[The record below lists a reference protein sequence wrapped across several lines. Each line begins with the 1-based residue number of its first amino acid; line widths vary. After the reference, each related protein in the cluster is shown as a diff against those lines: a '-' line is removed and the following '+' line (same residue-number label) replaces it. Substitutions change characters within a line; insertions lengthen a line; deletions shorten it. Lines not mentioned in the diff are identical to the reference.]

1 MDTLR
6 ELDSVDAVLKE
17 LGGLTKAG
25 ELVGATAQTINHY
38 KLTKRFPPKTYLVFT
53 EALRAKGF
61 TAPASLWGMV
71 EPIPAEPG
79 IASPPS
85 VASAKSVTA

>member
-6 ELDSVDAVLKE
+6 ELDSVDAVLRE

-25 ELVGATAQTINHY
+25 ELAGATAQTVNHY
-38 KLTKRFPPKTYLVFT
+38 KITKRFPPKTYLVFT

-61 TAPASLWGMV
+61 TAPPSLWGMV
-71 EPIPAEPG
+71 EP
-79 IASPPS
+79 ASEE
-85 VASAKSVTA
+85 TAA

>member
-1 MDTLR
+1 MDGLR
-6 ELDSVDAVLKE
+6 ELNSVDAVLEE

-25 ELVGATAQTINHY
+25 ELVGATAQTVNHY
-38 KLTKRFPPKTYLVFT
+38 RIAKRFPPKTFLVFT

-71 EPIPAEPG
+71 EPAQSETE
-79 IASPPS
+79 
-85 VASAKSVTA
+85 SAA